1 MPPVTPS
8 FVTAAIVCCVV
19 ACGGKQGQ
27 QAPATL
33 TPTTSMGEVNA
44 PAGTAV
50 PGGAAFKAEIN
61 PTNNGT
67 VTGFAT
73 MSASQGGNST
83 VINMTLGGPRGTY
96 IWHIHEGKCGNTG
109 VLMGDKSNYPPV
121 QVGDSGQVMFRT
133 NLNFTPPAGG
143 TYSIEVH
150 QGSDPASEGKVVACG
165 TLRAVQAP

>member
-1 MPPVTPS
+1 MRPVTPS
-8 FVTAAIVCCVV
+8 FMTAAIVCCAV

-73 MSASQGGNST
+73 MSGSQGGNST
-83 VINMTLGGPRGTY
+83 VVAMQLGGPPGTY
-96 IWHIHEGKCGNTG
+96 IWHIHNGKCGSLG
-109 VLMGDKSNYPPV
+109 AVMGDKSNYPPV
-121 QVGDSGQVMFRT
+121 QVADSGHVMFRT
-133 NLNFTPPAGG
+133 NLNFYPPAGG
-143 TYSIEVH
+143 TYAIEVH
-150 QGSDPASEGKVVACG
+150 QGSDPGSEGNVVACG
-165 TLRAVQAP
+165 TLKEAYGP